1 MTYLTRAALALT
13 LMAAVPACTSDSGST
28 PVTPVVTGTVTLTL
42 LPTSALVAPGGLGSV
57 GLSLSRGSGF
67 TGTVQ
72 LAATGMPTGV
82 TITFGSTSLPD
93 GQFSTSVNIAV
104 AATAAVSST
113 PVPITITATGVGIN
127 ATTVTLNFRTA

>member
-1 MTYLTRAALALT
+1 MTYLTRAAFTLL
-13 LMAAVPACTSDSGST
+13 LMAAVPACTSDSGKT
-28 PVTPVVTGTVTLTL
+28 PVTPVVTGTITLAL

-57 GLSLSRGSGF
+57 GLSLTRGSGF
-67 TGTVQ
+67 AGAVQ
-72 LAATGMPTGV
+72 LAASGVPAGV

-104 AATAAVSST
+104 AATAAVSNV

-127 ATTVTLNFRTA
+127 ATTVTLNFRSA